1 VCALSQRRMKFTG
14 AIDLYCALERK
25 TLSNP
30 EKVDV

>member
-1 VCALSQRRMKFTG
+1 MKFTG